1 MVETNNPEFQM
12 ALREFD
18 IKRYDKVEKLCDKM
32 IKKNPKDDQAIALK
46 GLNYLYLKKPE
57 EGEKTLKLA
66 IKANMKSA
74 VAWHFYAIF
83 HKERGN

>member
-32 IKKNPKDDQAIALK
+32 IKKIQKMI
-46 GLNYLYLKKPE
+46 KP
-57 EGEKTLKLA
+57 
-66 IKANMKSA
+66 
-74 VAWHFYAIF
+74 
-83 HKERGN
+83 